1 MHRMRRYY
9 FQEKNSYKAKKG
21 VKKQANTELS
31 ITTELS
37 HLKWKFSQASVVALD
52 FVACQS
58 KKAANIHNRW
68 WREQSERNL
77 RFHSKIIK
85 RPRRGRTQASCSNIP
100 YVRPLRGRS
109 YHPSWNRRLRCLRQL
124 NQRLWIFAAFGDA
137 LASDKVERGDAF
149 QRW

>member
-58 KKAANIHNRW
+58 KKRANIGNICLACLCSPSSRTIYFLVVRPHVTFASLSSPAVMDIR
-68 WREQSERNL
+68 RL
-77 RFHSKIIK
+77 RRRSPEKKINYIK
-85 RPRRGRTQASCSNIP
+85 I
-100 YVRPLRGRS
+100 PLRGTNLPKIS
-109 YHPSWNRRLRCLRQL
+109 L
-124 NQRLWIFAAFGDA
+124 
-137 LASDKVERGDAF
+137 
-149 QRW
+149 